1 MPQRKNNQTI
11 KCNVNNCKFNDDTD
25 GLCTL
30 KEIDVSCTC
39 NKEECK
45 NKKETI
51 SILISQG
58 LINLVYNRIIPTDEG
73 VHVLNKLILDI
84 VS

>member
-1 MPQRKNNQTI
+1 MSKNNQPI
-11 KCNVNNCKFNDDTD
+11 KCNVNNCKFNDEIDS
-25 GLCTL
+25 LCTL

-51 SILISQG
+51 CDSFK
-58 LINLVYNRIIPTDEG
+58 E
-73 VHVLNKLILDI
+73 K
-84 VS
+84 